1 MPDILIVFNSRLITA
16 ADIAPAVAAINRQIV
31 GDFAPVWNA
40 PGTVHFGDAPE
51 GAWRFYLQDTIDQ
64 ANDLGYHVDDNGI
77 VSAIIDVAAC
87 KSSGSDWRTCLGH
100 EVLEA
105 LADPSCSRMG
115 DGNFA
120 SFMCEVADPV
130 EEDVYAIDGVPV
142 ANFVWPAYF
151 GWASARYDQMGLLAS
166 PAPALR
172 PGGYILQ
179 LVNGEWKS
187 TFGERAAVR
196 PGFMASREGGRRA
209 WRQAHMNVGDAR

>member
-1 MPDILIVFNSRLITA
+1 MPTIAVINRSSLITDA
-16 ADIAPAVAAINRQIV
+16 QVAATLPSLQRQID
-31 GDFAPVWNA
+31 GDFAPIWNTTGIVGMGPA
-40 PGTVHFGDAPE
+40 A
-51 GAWRFYLQDTIDQ
+51 GAWQFTLQDTISEPG
-64 ANDLGYHVDDNGI
+64 DLGFHIDDNGI